1 MARTVPVSAQKSPG
15 DFITGALWNA
25 GPKALCDWATAQPVF
40 SGYQA
45 TVQSVATSTWTSL
58 SIDTET
64 LDSDGGHSNV
74 TNTSRY
80 TAQVAGTY
88 LVLGFAA
95 FVGNPTGVRGSRIAL
110 NGTSVRGSQTNVNTN
125 TGSVWAEPCWAV
137 TAMNL
142 GDYVEVQAF
151 QNSGGAL
158 NTNNGVDCTTSLAAF
173 WLST

>member
-40 SGYQA
+40 AGYQA
-45 TVQSVATSTWTSL
+45 TLQSVTSGTWTSL

-74 TNTSRY
+74 TNTTRY
-80 TAQVAGTY
+80 TAQIAGTY

-95 FVGNPTGVRGSRIAL
+95 FASNATGVRGSRLAL
-110 NGTSVRGSQTNVNTN
+110 NGTAIRGSQTNVNTCSS
-125 TGSVWAEPCWAV
+125 SVWSSPCWAV
-137 TAMNL
+137 TAMAV
-142 GDYVEVQAF
+142 GDYVEVQGF

-158 NTNNGVDCTTSLAAF
+158 NTNNGTDCTTSLAVF

>member
-15 DFITGALWNA
+15 DYITGALWNA
-25 GPKALCDWATAQPVF
+25 GPKALCDWTTAQPVF
-40 SGYQA
+40 AGYQA
-45 TVQSVATSTWTSL
+45 TLQSVTSGTWTSL

-74 TNTSRY
+74 TNTTRY
-80 TAQVAGTY
+80 TAQIAGTY

-95 FVGNPTGVRGSRIAL
+95 FAANGTAVRGSRIAL
-110 NGTSVRGSQTNVNTN
+110 NGTAIRGTQTNVNTN
-125 TGSVWAEPCWAV
+125 TGSVWSSPCWAV
-137 TAMNL
+137 QPL
-142 GDYVEVQAF
+142 VVGDYVEVQGF

-158 NTNNGVDCTTSLAAF
+158 NTYNGTDCTTSLAVF